1 MWFPHCGSDFLTVG
15 HLDTSHLLSLLLNLA
30 SQRELMLL
38 LEAARVHFVFFWFHR
53 FSQFHST
60 ISWLFMTLHV
70 RPSIAAQFLLSTWW
84 FDEIRCDSEIL
95 AGQVWCSG
103 SNRRWTQSFFVG
115 PKQPESAPNW
125 TKIRR
130 LRRLRRGLEIPSGKR
145 LHSYGKSLFFIGKST
160 ISMAIFN
167 SFLYVYQ
174 RVLSTDIDYIDW
186 WTLRRVGSWRIGVV
200 LQVIAVVAILVF
212 AVQRRPVSGQGALKC
227 TQASQ
232 KKNHRPWSVL
242 HHVASFRKCHRHLHQ
257 SGHVFQQCCI
267 AFLSLN
273 FSFLTLVNHV
283 FATALWPYGPFPGY
297 LWIPWFPGALM
308 FIW

>member
-1 MWFPHCGSDFLTVG
+1 MLGLRLRPNFSCPHGDSMKFDVI
-15 HLDTSHLLSLLLNLA
+15 
-30 SQRELMLL
+30 QK
-38 LEAARVHFVFFWFHR
+38 FW
-53 FSQFHST
+53 QDKLVQ
-60 ISWLFMTLHV
+60 WLQQAMNT
-70 RPSIAAQFLLSTWW
+70 
-84 FDEIRCDSEIL
+84 E
-95 AGQVWCSG
+95 
-103 SNRRWTQSFFVG
+103 FFVG

-125 TKIRR
+125 TKI
-130 LRRLRRGLEIPSGKR
+130 RRLRRGLEIPSGKR
-145 LHSYGKSLFFIGKST
+145 LHSYGKSLFLMGKST

-283 FATALWPYGPFPGY
+283 FAMALWPYGPFPGY